1 MSEDKK
7 NGKANK
13 GFAGLTSLLSDVET
27 IGKNRQT
34 PEPAP
39 EAPSPATPTAPPSA
53 AMSQSPARASSSPGP
68 GREGAYQS
76 PTHTGGGGS
85 GGKWIIGLVVAGLVI
100 WGLTQMADQGPT
112 TSEAVYSPPATTTS
126 PTTSSQPS
134 YTPSA
139 PSPAPRLL
147 EEMPGA
153 GSGNVLS
160 ASQIRYCLAEEIR
173 LAAAKQVVSEYN
185 SNDVDRF
192 NSMVAEYNSRC
203 SNFRYRRGAL
213 ESARSEVEKFRTD
226 LLAQGSSRFAS
237 VSAAPRVTA
246 PTKPAAVQPSPEAR
260 ATAPVNAAIQL
271 SRPEEE
277 SVEAACSSDKYLNGP
292 AAYRGCRERQLA
304 ELRNGLR
311 RPDLRKLASAERE
324 SIEAACSSDKYLN
337 GPAAYNRCLTEQ
349 LTALGSSNRR
359 PSLNALSGSERESIE
374 AACSSDKYLNGPAA
388 YNQCLSGQLAM
399 LERQPRRP
407 NLSRLSGSERES
419 VEAACSSDKYLNGPA
434 AYNNCLAQQLQQ
446 LRK

>member
-7 NGKANK
+7 NGEANK
-13 GFAGLTSLLSDVET
+13 GFAGLTSLLSDVEASGNT
-27 IGKNRQT
+27 RQT

-39 EAPSPATPTAPPSA
+39 AAPSPTAPTAPPSA
-53 AMSQSPARASSSPGP
+53 AKSQSPTQVSSSPGQ
-68 GREGAYQS
+68 GREGTYQS
-76 PTHTGGGGS
+76 PPQTGGGGS
-85 GGKWIIGLVVAGLVI
+85 AGKWIIGLGVAGLLI
-100 WGLTQMADQGPT
+100 WGLTQMADKGPT
-112 TSEAVYSPPATTTS
+112 TSGAGYSPPATTTS

-134 YTPSA
+134 YTPSP
-139 PSPAPRLL
+139 PSPAPRLV

-153 GSGNVLS
+153 GSGNVLG
-160 ASQIRYCLAEEIR
+160 ASQIRYCLAEDIR
-173 LAAAKQVVSEYN
+173 LTAAKQVVSEYN

-192 NSMVAEYNSRC
+192 NAMVADYNSRC

-213 ESARSEVEKFRTD
+213 ESARSEVEKFRAD
-226 LLAQGSSRFAS
+226 LLAQGSGRFAS
-237 VSAAPRVTA
+237 VSAAPRATA
-246 PTKPAAVQPSPEAR
+246 PTKPATVPPSPEVR
-260 ATAPVNAAIQL
+260 ATAPANAAIQL

-292 AAYRGCRERQLA
+292 AAYRACRERQLA
-304 ELRNGLR
+304 ELRNGPR
-311 RPDLRKLASAERE
+311 RPDLSKLASAERE

-337 GPAAYNRCLTEQ
+337 GPAAYNRCLTTQ
-349 LTALGSSNRR
+349 LSALGSSNRR
-359 PSLNALSGSERESIE
+359 PSLDALSGSERESIE

-399 LERQPRRP
+399 LERQPRKP
-407 NLSRLSGSERES
+407 NLSRLSGSERQS

-434 AYNNCLAQQLQQ
+434 AYNTCLAQQLQQ

>member
-7 NGKANK
+7 NGAVNK

-27 IGKNRQT
+27 IGVNRQT
-34 PEPAP
+34 LEPAP
-39 EAPSPATPTAPPSA
+39 VAPSPANPTAPPSA
-53 AMSQSPARASSSPGP
+53 EMSQSPIRASSSPGQ

-76 PTHTGGGGS
+76 PPQTGS
-85 GGKWIIGLVVAGLVI
+85 GSSRGRWIIGLVVVGLVI
-100 WGLTQMADQGPT
+100 WGLTQMADKGPT
-112 TSEAVYSPPATTTS
+112 TSGAVATTTS

-134 YTPSA
+134 DTSSL
-139 PSPAPRLL
+139 PSPAPRIL
-147 EEMPGA
+147 EEVPGV

-160 ASQIRYCLAEEIR
+160 ASQIRYCLAEDTR

-192 NSMVAEYNSRC
+192 NAMVAEYNSRC
-203 SNFRYRRGAL
+203 SNFQYRRGAL
-213 ESARSEVEKFRTD
+213 ESARSEVENFRTD
-226 LLAQGSSRFAS
+226 LLAQGRSRFAS
-237 VSAAPRVTA
+237 DSKAPQVTA
-246 PTKPAAVQPSPEAR
+246 PTKPDAVQASPEAR
-260 ATAPVNAAIQL
+260 ATSPVNAAIQL
-271 SRPEEE
+271 SLPEEE

-292 AAYRGCRERQLA
+292 AAYRGCRERQLS

-311 RPDLRKLASAERE
+311 RPDLSKLSSPERE

-337 GPAAYNRCLTEQ
+337 GPAAYNRCLTDQ

-399 LERQPRRP
+399 LDRQPRRP
-407 NLSRLSGSERES
+407 NLSRLNGSERES